1 MSRVLIIH
9 PDRGPRSFVET
20 RAGRHHDVCAVKSV
34 ADGLRAIAKFKP
46 NLIIAQLCARKPD
59 ALELLRQIRRNGN
72 HLPTLLVGEPSAA
85 VLGPVASKLG
95 AAGFVEYPMEQEALD
110 AAIALALQA
119 QADETHATPEITAEE
134 SSQNLSQLETEL
146 NRKMVCFAGRNQ
158 VYIRSV
164 ILGGGRTSQP
174 RIALKCS
181 LRKKYG
187 QEPDVY
193 YDYIRDVCCS
203 DPSQCSAYR
212 EFQKNKP
219 VT

>member
-9 PDRGPRSFVET
+9 PERGPRHFVEA

-46 NLIIAQLCARKPD
+46 NLIIAQLCARRPE
-59 ALELLRQIRRNGN
+59 ALDLLRYIRRNGN
-72 HLPTLLVGEPSAA
+72 RVPTLLVGEPSAA
-85 VLGPVASKLG
+85 VLEPAAAKLG
-95 AAGFVEYPMEQEALD
+95 AAGFVEYPVEQETLD
-110 AAIALALQA
+110 VAISLALQA
-119 QADETHATPEITAEE
+119 EWDRAHAIPEVTSEE
-134 SSQNLSQLETEL
+134 SSQNLSVLETEL
-146 NRKMVCFAGRNQ
+146 NRKMVCFAGKNQ

-164 ILGGGRTSQP
+164 ILGGGRTSPP
-174 RIALKCS
+174 RIALKCA

-193 YDYIRDVCCS
+193 YDYIRDICCA
-203 DPSQCSAYR
+203 DPSRCAAYR
-212 EFQKNKP
+212 EFQKNRP